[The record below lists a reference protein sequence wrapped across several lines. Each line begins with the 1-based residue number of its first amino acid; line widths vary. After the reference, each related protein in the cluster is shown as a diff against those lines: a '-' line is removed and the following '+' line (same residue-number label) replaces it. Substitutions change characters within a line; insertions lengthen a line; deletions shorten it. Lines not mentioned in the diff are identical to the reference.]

1 MSREE
6 TQTDRINNLV
16 KIGCLKPADR
26 DDASIAQYLANA
38 GALLQD
44 AGSAGSPLGRF
55 LLAYEGIHCVALAFL
70 EHLGVRPGDGEG
82 HRMNA
87 LQIAVQEMGIENTH
101 PGALRTVIDLHRMR
115 NDKIYR
121 RPYPPV
127 SKAAADATVRLL
139 SAVLPEARRVIGPLD
154 ESMDSPPS
162 IPRSWK

>member
-1 MSREE
+1 MGREE
-6 TQTDRINNLV
+6 TQADRINNLV
-16 KIGCLKPADR
+16 KIGSLKPADR

-38 GALLQD
+38 EALLQD
-44 AGSAGSPLGRF
+44 AGSAGSPLARF

-70 EHLGVRPGDGEG
+70 EHLGVRPGNGEG

-139 SAVLPEARRVIGPLD
+139 STALPEVRRLIGPSEDDLD
-154 ESMDSPPS
+154 GPPT
-162 IPRSWK
+162 IPGSRK